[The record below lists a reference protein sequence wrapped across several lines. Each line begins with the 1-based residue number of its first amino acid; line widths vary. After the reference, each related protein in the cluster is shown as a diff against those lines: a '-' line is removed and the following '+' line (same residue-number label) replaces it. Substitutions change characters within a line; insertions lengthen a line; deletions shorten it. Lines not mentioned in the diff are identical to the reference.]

1 MNGGMNPGV
10 RAIVEQLTAGS
21 GGGAESRSD
30 IWPSAVAAK
39 ARNKQNR
46 SPMRLRSIAR
56 IGARAA
62 LSLAVLMGMAVAF
75 EAPSARA
82 QDNAGVTTA
91 PGGMDAGSG
100 VEPGGDSMN
109 SDTPASDSSMA
120 PPMAKMHIRSP
131 ITGSMM
137 AAPPYGLAPMKVGFF
152 VLADDPE
159 GIGFLTYS
167 WNFGDGTVSSL
178 PPELYIFHTY
188 ENPGTYSV
196 ELTITTVDGRS
207 QTFRQ
212 GVVVKAAGD

>member
-1 MNGGMNPGV
+1 MRV
-10 RAIVEQLTAGS
+10 TTVAG
-21 GGGAESRSD
+21 
-30 IWPSAVAAK
+30 ICAK
-39 ARNKQNR
+39 
-46 SPMRLRSIAR
+46 I
-56 IGARAA
+56 A
-62 LSLAVLMGMAVAF
+62 LSLAVLMTMAIAISPKVV
-75 EAPSARA
+75 RA
-82 QDNAGVTTA
+82 QDNTGVTTA
-91 PGGMDAGSG
+91 PGGMDSGDG
-100 VEPGGDSMN
+100 VEPGSSGDSMN
-109 SDTPASDSSMA
+109 SDMQTSDPSMP

-137 AAPPYGLAPMKVGFF
+137 AAPPYGLAPLKIGFF

-188 ENPGTYSV
+188 QNPGTYSC